1 MNDHLFDF
9 GYSGMA
15 TPIVGRVLAV
25 HAKHT
30 AQNDEAITLYDVEI
44 YPRGGIG
51 ALTLPPCPF
60 APNASGGAVETE
72 DPLTKDEW
80 VLVDFI
86 EEDPDRPFILSR
98 YCNLDQESEVSQTEA
113 EAPHYR
119 KRINGVKLSVAKDGT
134 ADLTL
139 PANKTLT
146 LRNEAGDAL
155 LRVLENGDIELG
167 QASLK
172 ALVTEDFISGLANA
186 LNLTPVAAG
195 DGGLTLKMALFAA
208 LTLPSHALF
217 FGAAKTT
224 KVKGQ

>member
-1 MNDHLFDF
+1 
-9 GYSGMA
+9 MA

-80 VLVDFI
+80 VLVAFI

-119 KRINGVKLSVAKDGT
+119 KRINGVNLSVAKDGT

-139 PANKTLT
+139 PASKTLT
-146 LRNEAGDAL
+146 LRNEAGDVI

-172 ALVTEDFISGLANA
+172 ALVTEDFISGLH
-186 LNLTPVAAG
+186 AAVSAAVIAPG
-195 DGGLTLKMALFAA
+195 DGGASFKAA
-208 LTLPSHALF
+208 LVAALSSSPL
-217 FGAAKTT
+217 ATAKTT